1 MNLKIFK
8 KDEKIFDEGST
19 SDDMY
24 LILSGKVSVFKT
36 IDGEKVQLAF
46 LEEGD
51 FIGEM
56 SLFLNEV
63 RTASIEAMEE
73 TRAQLISKE
82 AILDEIQVNPK
93 FAHMMITM
101 LVTRIK
107 NLHQII
113 IDLQGVKKSYEIMYR
128 KD

>member
-8 KDEKIFDEGST
+8 KGEKIFDEGST

-24 LILSGKVSVFKT
+24 LIFSGKVSVFKT
-36 IDGEKVQLAF
+36 IDGEKVQLAV

-56 SLFLNEV
+56 SLFLNEM

-73 TRAQLISKE
+73 TKAQLISKE

-101 LVTRIK
+101 LVNRIK

-113 IDLQGVKKSYEIMYR
+113 IDLQGIKKSYEIMYR